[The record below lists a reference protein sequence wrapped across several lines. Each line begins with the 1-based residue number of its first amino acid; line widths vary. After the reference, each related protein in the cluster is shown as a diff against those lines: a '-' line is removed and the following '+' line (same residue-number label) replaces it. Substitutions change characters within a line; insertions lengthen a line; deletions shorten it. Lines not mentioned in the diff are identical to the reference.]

1 MTREIPLPPGSVA
14 SIGGDVTTV
23 KAGDKVLINGFAGSD
38 VEFEDGKKGKFI
50 TIDDVIAIVSA

>member
-1 MTREIPLPPGSVA
+1 MA
-14 SIGGDVTTV
+14 SIGGDVKGV

-50 TIDDVIAIVSA
+50 TVDDVIAIVSA